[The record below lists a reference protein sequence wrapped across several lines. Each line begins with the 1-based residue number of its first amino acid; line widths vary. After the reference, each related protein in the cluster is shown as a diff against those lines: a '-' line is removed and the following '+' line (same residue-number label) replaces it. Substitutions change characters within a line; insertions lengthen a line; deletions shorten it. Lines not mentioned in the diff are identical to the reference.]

1 MKRANKGIASK
12 PILLMSFLVLAGA
25 AYLLGWSKIFVVEN
39 IVIAS
44 QDKEVVK
51 EITMKM
57 AQPPAVVQIGEPLA
71 RVDRREIASRLRE
84 LLWVDNVE
92 LNRNIFSGEVKVK
105 VLPRSPIA
113 RLVSTNSANVESIGF
128 MSKELD
134 FFYLPRQAV
143 QQAIATGETNWGDIP
158 ELKFSGEIQ
167 SSTSAIRSD
176 IRELITTLS
185 TQGYGIS
192 TIDVKSPSEFNSS
205 IVRDSKRMDVFWG
218 SVKELQLKIDVM
230 ERLLELKENK
240 RIKSVNLANPV
251 APIVK

>member
-1 MKRANKGIASK
+1 MRKLNR
-12 PILLMSFLVLAGA
+12 SFLPKPLLLISILVLVGA
-25 AYLLGWSKIFVVEN
+25 AYLLGWSKIFVVEK
-39 IVIAS
+39 VVVAS
-44 QDKEVVK
+44 QDKDVVK
-51 EITMKM
+51 EVTMKL

-92 LNRNIFSGEVKVK
+92 LNRNIFSGEVQIK

-113 RLVSTNSANVESIGF
+113 RLVSTNSANVESVGF
-128 MSKELD
+128 MSRELD

-158 ELKFSGEIQ
+158 ELKFSGVIQ

-185 TQGYGIS
+185 TQGYGIRA
-192 TIDVKSPSEFNSS
+192 IDVKSPTEFSS
-205 IVRDSKRMDVFWG
+205 VIVRDSKKLDIYWG
-218 SVKELQLKIDVM
+218 SVKELELKIEVM

-240 RIKSVNLANPV
+240 RITSVNLANPI

>member
-185 TQGYGIS
+185 TQGS
-192 TIDVKSPSEFNSS
+192 SHQLCLFHSP
-205 IVRDSKRMDVFWG
+205 G
-218 SVKELQLKIDVM
+218 
-230 ERLLELKENK
+230 
-240 RIKSVNLANPV
+240 
-251 APIVK
+251 